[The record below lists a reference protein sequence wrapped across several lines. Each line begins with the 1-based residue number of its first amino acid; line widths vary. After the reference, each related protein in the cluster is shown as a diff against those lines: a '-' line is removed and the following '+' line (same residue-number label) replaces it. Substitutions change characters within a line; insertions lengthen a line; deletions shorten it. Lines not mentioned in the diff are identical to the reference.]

1 MFSHQF
7 QPFLTRH
14 RALGRA
20 SSESLARLVASSTLR
35 RLARGDTVYRAGADP
50 EVVTLVVSG
59 LAAQFIRARDDRS
72 TLLSLSSAGTFL
84 EVGAMLRG
92 DGRRRDVYAFMA
104 PTVVADIPREVAL
117 DALRGS
123 ADGLLALLH
132 DVAAEQDLY
141 ARHLSRI
148 AMGAAQHL
156 AAQLIELAQDF
167 GDEMYD
173 GTTAISLRLTRHHLS
188 MFIGTTV
195 ETVARTMSA
204 WTREGILTTDER
216 GIVILDVPRLRAI
229 AEEQG
234 IPAAAVG

>member
-1 MFSHQF
+1 MLSHQF
-7 QPFLTRH
+7 QTFLARH
-14 RALGRA
+14 RALGRTSPEAQSRLA
-20 SSESLARLVASSTLR
+20 SSAALR
-35 RLARGDTVYRAGADP
+35 RLTRGDTVYRAGADA
-50 EVVTLVVSG
+50 ELTTLVVSG
-59 LAAQFIRARDDRS
+59 LVAQFIRARDDRS
-72 TLLSLSSAGTFL
+72 TLLTLSGPGTL
-84 EVGAMLRG
+84 VEPGAMLRG

-104 PTVVADIPREVAL
+104 PTVVAEVPREFLL

-123 ADGLLALLH
+123 ADGLFSLLH

-195 ETVARTMSA
+195 ETVARTMSS

-229 AEEQG
+229 AEEEG
-234 IPAAAVG
+234 APAEATG